1 MSKFSQRLKELRTSH
16 KITQEELATSLQL
29 GGKQIISSYEGNS
42 KPTEPSIDTL
52 IQIANFFEVSVDYL
66 IGVSEIKNHGLSSV
80 NSKLND
86 LNIFMERFSENE
98 RLAQNTIDILNVFLD
113 LVLRHVYNDELL
125 RGYAE
130 ILKLINLYDLGL
142 TEEYSSPKVLEG
154 VDIIKYVDGMT
165 VSHSVNSV
173 SEKELD
179 MGHNILKKLIA
190 VKSDYLWKKC
200 ESSFCGAPQLDE
212 EE

>member
-52 IQIANFFEVSVDYL
+52 IQIAKFFEVSVDYL
-66 IGVSEIKNHGLSSV
+66 IGVSELNNHRLISV
-80 NSKLND
+80 SNKLND
-86 LNIFMERFSENE
+86 LNVSLELFSVNE
-98 RLAQNTIDILNVFLD
+98 RLAQHTIDILNVFLD
-113 LVLRHVYNDELL
+113 LVLRHVVNDEIL
-125 RGYAE
+125 RGYAD
-130 ILKLINLYDLGL
+130 ILKLINLYDLAL
-142 TEEYSSPKVLEG
+142 TEAYSSPKVLEG
-154 VDIIKYVDGMT
+154 VDIVNYVDGMS
-165 VSHSVNSV
+165 VSHIAYSV

-179 MGHNILKKLIA
+179 TAHNILKKLIA
-190 VKSDYLWKKC
+190 VKDDYLMEKC
-200 ESSFCGAPQLDE
+200 RSSFCGPLQLDE